1 MEIVL
6 VHICNMTL
14 NCLYHAIIVVG
25 NQRTQGDIVIPK
37 DFLFLLYYTY
47 IIF

>member
-6 VHICNMTL
+6 VSIHNMTL
-14 NCLYHAIIVVG
+14 NCLYHAIIVVSY
-25 NQRTQGDIVIPK
+25 QRTQGDTAIPK

-47 IIF
+47 IIC